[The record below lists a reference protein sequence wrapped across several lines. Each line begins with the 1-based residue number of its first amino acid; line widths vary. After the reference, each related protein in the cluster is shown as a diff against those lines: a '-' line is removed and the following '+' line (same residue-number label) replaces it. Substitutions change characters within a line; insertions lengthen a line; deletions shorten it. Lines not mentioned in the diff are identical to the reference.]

1 MVDADGFRPNVGIVL
16 VSGSGGTK
24 SGTKSGTNSSTKSG
38 TNVSIDSGTE
48 LSGVGGSP
56 HDEFTSNLMSDNHP
70 HNAGRVL
77 WARRVGGHDAWQFP
91 QGGINDDESAQDALY
106 RELYEEVGLQP
117 KDVKILTRTKGWLRY
132 RLPRK
137 LRRHNS
143 TPGFVGQKQKWF
155 LLELVGDTRDIR
167 FDCGHKP
174 EFDGWRWV
182 SYWYPITKVV
192 DFKREVYRRAL
203 LELAPGVPGA
213 KNPDLG
219 SGPSSGQR
227 AANRT
232 NKNRRKKRRRPK
244 HSNAANGNSNG
255 SQNNPSG
262 GLNG

>member
-16 VSGSGGTK
+16 VNGSGSE
-24 SGTKSGTNSSTKSG
+24 NH
-38 TNVSIDSGTE
+38 NN
-48 LSGVGGSP
+48 LGGSGSLVSSLT
-56 HDEFTSNLMSDNHP
+56 ESETGESSLNLKADSHP
-70 HNAGRVL
+70 QNAGCVL

-91 QGGINDDESAQDALY
+91 QGGINDNESAQDALY

-155 LLELVGDTRDIR
+155 LLELVGDTGDIK

-203 LELAPGVPGA
+203 LELAPGLPGA
-213 KNPDLG
+213 KNSDFASAPTNG
-219 SGPSSGQR
+219 HRPGNSGQ
-227 AANRT
+227 
-232 NKNRRKKRRRPK
+232 KNRRKKRRRPR
-244 HSNAANGNSNG
+244 HGNSSKATSNG
-255 SQNNPSG
+255 SNPSG
-262 GLNG
+262 GVNG